1 MLIETDRLLLREF
14 IPSDLDA
21 VHKYASN
28 PVVVKHMLWGPNT
41 VDDSQSYLNMVIGM
55 QEQTPRQGFELAV
68 ILKES
73 EQLIGGS
80 GIHICSPA
88 IGELGYCFH
97 ELHWGHGYASE
108 AARALL
114 SFGFGELNLHRIFA
128 TCRPDNI
135 GSAKVMQKIGM
146 RYEGHLREHMWHNK
160 DNRWVDS
167 HQYSILEQDY
177 KQPF

>member
-1 MLIETDRLLLREF
+1 MVIETERLRLREF
-14 IPSDLDA
+14 ITKDSEA
-21 VHKYASN
+21 IHEYASN
-28 PVVVKHMLWGPNT
+28 PLVVKHMLWGPNSIDET
-41 VDDSQSYLNMVIGM
+41 QSYLNTVIEM
-55 QEQTPRQGFELAV
+55 QEKTPRQGFELAV

-73 EQLIGGS
+73 GQLIGGS
-80 GIHICSPA
+80 GIHIYSPG
-88 IGELGYCFH
+88 IGELGYCFQDH
-97 ELHWGHGYASE
+97 HWGRGFASE
-108 AARALL
+108 AASALL
-114 SFGFGELNLHRIFA
+114 SFGFGELKLHRIFA

-177 KQPF
+177 KQPL